1 MLAAFVESSP
11 GSLWGDYVRTLAV
24 LAAVCLAAVF
34 AVRVWLP
41 RLAGNAGASGPKLLE
56 VLARQPLEP
65 RKTLYLVR
73 AGKSVLV
80 LAASGDAV
88 RHMATLDGAEFPEAP
103 SVTEPGKSVLFGQIA
118 RMVRERGG
126 AR

>member
-1 MLAAFVESSP
+1 MLAAFVEASP

-24 LAAVCLAAVF
+24 LVAVCLAALF

-41 RLAGNAGASGPKLLE
+41 RLAGSAAASGPKLLE
-56 VLARQPLEP
+56 ILARQPLEP

-103 SVTEPGKSVLFGQIA
+103 PVPQTGQPRLFAQIA
-118 RMVRERGG
+118 QAVRERGG